1 MTIVRRLVL
10 AGALLCFVSSAALAA
25 VKTKVVDYKQGDTPL
40 QGMLAWND
48 SYTGKRPGVVVV
60 HEWWGLNDNTR
71 KQARRL
77 AEAGYVAFA
86 LDMFG
91 KGKVTTHPETATEF
105 MKEAMKDPEA
115 EAARFDLARDLLKAD
130 PHVDPTKI
138 AAIGY
143 CFGGGVVLDR
153 LRAGEDLKAAAV
165 FHGSLATEHPAAP
178 GAIKGHVVVLV
189 GGADPMEPPD
199 LVAKLKKELDDAG
212 AKYEVIT
219 YPGAKHG
226 FTNPDAG
233 KAGMPALAYNATAD
247 RESWAAMLK
256 SFKMYLK

>member
-1 MTIVRRLVL
+1 MFLIRRLVL
-10 AGALLCFVSSAALAA
+10 AAALCLFASAAVAA
-25 VKTKVVDYKQGDTPL
+25 VKTRVVEYQEGDTPL
-40 QGMLAWND
+40 QGYVAWND
-48 SYTGKRPGVVVV
+48 SYTGKRPGVIVV
-60 HEWWGLNDNTR
+60 HEWWGENENTR

-86 LDMFG
+86 LDMYG
-91 KGKVTTHPETATEF
+91 KGKVTTHPATAQEF
-105 MKEAMKDPEA
+105 MQEALKNPDAMAK
-115 EAARFDLARDLLKAD
+115 RFDLADDLLKKD

-138 AAIGY
+138 GAIGY

-153 LRAGEDLKAAAV
+153 LRAGADLKAAAV
-165 FHGSLATEHPAAP
+165 FHGSLATEHPAQP
-178 GAIKGHVVVLV
+178 GAIKGHVLVLV

-219 YPGAKHG
+219 YLGAKHG

-256 SFKMYLK
+256 SFKLYLK

>member
-1 MTIVRRLVL
+1 MFLIRRFVL
-10 AGALLCFVSSAALAA
+10 AAVLCLFASAAVAA
-25 VKTKVVDYKQGDTPL
+25 VKTRVVDYQEGDTPL
-40 QGMLAWND
+40 QGYVAWND
-48 SYTGKRPGVVVV
+48 SYTGKRPGVIVV
-60 HEWWGLNDNTR
+60 HEWWGENENTR

-86 LDMFG
+86 LDMYG
-91 KGKVTTHPETATEF
+91 KGKVTTHPETAQQF
-105 MKEAMKDPEA
+105 MQEAMKDPDA
-115 EAARFDLARDLLKAD
+115 MAKRFDMAADLLKKD

-138 AAIGY
+138 GAIGY

-153 LRAGEDLKAAAV
+153 LRAGQDLKAAAI
-165 FHGSLATEHPAAP
+165 FHGSLATEHPAEP
-178 GAIKGHVVVLV
+178 GKIKGHVLVLV
-189 GGADPMEPPD
+189 GGADPMEPAD

-212 AKYEVIT
+212 AKYDVIV
-219 YPGAKHG
+219 YPKAKHG

-233 KAGMPALAYNATAD
+233 KAGMAALAYDATAD